1 MDGRH
6 ATNPSSRSNACPQCR
21 GAGAPSLEPR
31 ASAQEPS
38 LVARVS
44 QGARVPLRS
53 AVQRLQTLTETVG
66 NFIEN
71 RTRQQGAAVVHICQ
85 AQIIMCAF
93 FLVAT
98 TNTVITMDIK
108 RTDNCPLTGG
118 PWSVSAPTMT
128 GQSWPK
134 HRSNWLETTW
144 PEWPKKKHH
153 KFPMSRDTQFYN
165 VKSIMASVNKNASPA
180 TTQAHPFFSLLMLSM
195 TKYTR

>member
-1 MDGRH
+1 
-6 ATNPSSRSNACPQCR
+6 
-21 GAGAPSLEPR
+21 
-31 ASAQEPS
+31 
-38 LVARVS
+38 
-44 QGARVPLRS
+44 
-53 AVQRLQTLTETVG
+53 
-66 NFIEN
+66 
-71 RTRQQGAAVVHICQ
+71 
-85 AQIIMCAF
+85 MCAF

-128 GQSWPK
+128 GQS
-134 HRSNWLETTW
+134 
-144 PEWPKKKHH
+144 KKKHH